1 MSEIIVEFRARVLL
15 DSEDPA
21 ITSFLRGTGM
31 TLDNFLHDP
40 EMVMDHI
47 LGHWDTLNIDID
59 EDEIDIDYLR
69 GGDDAAE

>member
-1 MSEIIVEFRARVLL
+1 MSEIIVEFRARVSL

-21 ITSFLRGTGM
+21 ITSFLRDTGM
-31 TLDNFLHDP
+31 TLDNFLNDP

-47 LGHWDTLNIDID
+47 LTHWDTLNIDID

-69 GGDDAAE
+69 DGDDAAE